1 MTKKWVYLSRSAK
14 HDLTEALG
22 YEPEMAETKEIL
34 GGKGAGLAMM
44 TAAAIPVP
52 PAFTITT
59 EACVEYM
66 KTGDFPQGMWEQT
79 LEALRAIER
88 DTGKKFGDPANPLL
102 VSVRSGARE
111 SMPGMMDTVLNV
123 GLNPDTLQGMAQ
135 LTGNERSAWDAYR
148 RLVQMF
154 GNIVKEIE
162 RRETRLP
169 KIYPAN
175 LYRRIRD
182 LSRKRLVSDCCP
194 PRGSAVDS
202 RRRYF
207 RLTELGRMVL
217 EEEAAR
223 IDGLARE
230 VERMGVS
237 APAWG
242 K

>member
-1 MTKKWVYLSRSAK
+1 MSRS
-14 HDLTEALG
+14 
-22 YEPEMAETKEIL
+22 ETTPRSL
-34 GGKGAGLAMM
+34 L
-44 TAAAIPVP
+44 PLHP
-52 PAFTITT
+52 
-59 EACVEYM
+59 
-66 KTGDFPQGMWEQT
+66 
-79 LEALRAIER
+79 LEFRI
-88 DTGKKFGDPANPLL
+88 LL
-102 VSVRSGARE
+102 VLSEGEAH
-111 SMPGMMDTVLNV
+111 G
-123 GLNPDTLQGMAQ
+123 
-135 LTGNERSAWDAYR
+135 Y
-148 RLVQMF
+148 
-154 GNIVKEIE
+154 NIVKEIE

-182 LSRKRLVSDCCP
+182 LSRKRLLSDCRP

-230 VERMGVS
+230 VERMGVG